1 MNRKAR
7 SRMGRALA
15 GIVTGSILLK
25 ATGCP
30 LAISRTF
37 LFQERDTVIRDVVFF
52 VLDTL
57 LVEITR

>member
-1 MNRKAR
+1 MKRMAR
-7 SRMGRALA
+7 PRLKRALA
-15 GIVTGSILLK
+15 GIVAGSILLQ

-30 LAISRTF
+30 LAVSSAF